1 MAVVLIIES
10 VNIIGPT
17 SDQVIVQVITDIYMT
32 CLQLPG
38 CTSYS
43 SQPAAANLCC
53 CTPVCSLVPSPSR
66 LPIWRVMYM
75 YMYTKN

>member
-1 MAVVLIIES
+1 MAVVLIIEG
-10 VNIIGPT
+10 VNIVGPT
-17 SDQVIVQVITDIYMT
+17 QTVQVITDIYMT

-53 CTPVCSLVPSPSR
+53 CTPVCSLVPSPLQTSY
-66 LPIWRVMYM
+66 LEGYVHEKLGW
-75 YMYTKN
+75 